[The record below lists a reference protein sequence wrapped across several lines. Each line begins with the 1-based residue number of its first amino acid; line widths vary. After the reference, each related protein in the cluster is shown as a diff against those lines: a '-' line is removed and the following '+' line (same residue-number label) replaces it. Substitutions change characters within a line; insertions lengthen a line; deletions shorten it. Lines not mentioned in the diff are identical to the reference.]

1 MAGGVNGLA
10 NYLSGVINRSK
21 QSRGIQKAHVTGSC
35 VEILGRVLP
44 YDVAVDTPIGDGDWV
59 YVVLNDSRTKA
70 VVVGR

>member
-10 NYLSGVINRSK
+10 NYLSGVIKQSK
-21 QSRGIQKAHVTGSC
+21 QQKGIRKARVSGSC
-35 VEILGRVLP
+35 VEVFGRMLP
-44 YDVAVDTPIGDGDWV
+44 YDAAVDVPVSDGDWV